1 MIIYYGSANLR
12 FALPLIQHYN
22 MPIIPPILMQPIA
35 PIKKPAAP
43 VKPKPGDKPTQDTTP
58 TFAQDLFKQKETEF
72 MDKTTA
78 SHEEIKTITLLSEFG
93 YFKVY
98 QYEMN
103 IPKVKTVTQ
112 RTVFFVNKE
121 SKTVCDTHGHIALS
135 YLDIIPDRT
144 KVVDFPISNERFLK
158 GHNRNK
164 ISRFSNYT
172 LDWDEKT
179 FKVTKKP
186 YLNFDPKNENQL
198 IAFNEEYE
206 IGDKKIQFTNW
217 KKVLNDANYKAYAK
231 DRDFRKSGAPRQ
243 ILLHETVTKDN
254 LSINGVRPDKTSGTY
269 FIPHFCVNNVDA
281 AGMGNI
287 IQFVDV
293 AERVFHGEAMNNR
306 SVGIEFV
313 NYPIEQPNDGI
324 ILTTANYG
332 VFLKTVL
339 KNKPVTRLFIPLE
352 FATEKASN
360 NFELQIP
367 KKQVLNVLPLKA
379 LMIDNKKIVTED
391 NDNIII
397 KYCKSEKFEHL
408 VTLIKALSVKDILN
422 IDLTVL
428 ENWRAF
434 VVEDKKTYFVFGK
447 AFISK
452 KDEGDIFHFDIR
464 QNGIWHH
471 GFTGH
476 HFDGYLQNL
485 YAFLRIFKKMNAE
498 ETLKKLIELI
508 TTSNVISIKKKT
520 VLKFQKK
527 ILSEVSDSKEVTVED
542 CLEIP

>member
-1 MIIYYGSANLR
+1 MQ
-12 FALPLIQHYN
+12 P
-22 MPIIPPILMQPIA
+22 IPPIKP
-35 PIKKPAAP
+35 PAAP
-43 VKPKPGDKPTQDTTP
+43 IKPKPGDKPTQDTTP
-58 TFAQDLFKQKETEF
+58 GFATDLFKQKETEF

-103 IPKVKTVTQ
+103 IPNVKTVTQ

-121 SKTVCDTHGHIALS
+121 SKTVWDTHGHIALK

-144 KVVDFPISNERFLK
+144 KVVDFPISNERFVK
-158 GHNRNK
+158 GQKRNK

-198 IAFNEEYE
+198 IAFNEEYD
-206 IGDKKIQFTNW
+206 IGDKNIQFTNW
-217 KKVLNDANYKAYAK
+217 KKFLNDATYKAYAK

-254 LSINGVRPDKTSGTY
+254 LSINGIKPESGTY

-313 NYPIEQPNDGI
+313 NYPIEQPNDDPTKAI
-324 ILTTANYG
+324 ILTTAKHG

-339 KNKPVTRLFIPLE
+339 TKTPVTRLFIPLE
-352 FATEKASN
+352 FAAEKAPN

-367 KKQVLNVLPLKA
+367 KKQVLNVIPLKA
-379 LMIDNKKIVTED
+379 LKIGNKDIVTED
-391 NDNIII
+391 KDNIII

-408 VTLIKALSVKDILN
+408 VTLIKALSVKDILD
-422 IDLTVL
+422 IDLTVI

-447 AFISK
+447 AFMSK
-452 KDEGDIFHFDIR
+452 KGEGDIFHFDIR
-464 QNGIWHH
+464 KNGIWHH

-485 YAFLRIFKKMNAE
+485 YAFLRIFKKLNAE

-508 TTSNVISIKKKT
+508 TSSNVITTKKKT
-520 VLKFQKK
+520 VLKFQNK
-527 ILSEVSDSKEVTVED
+527 ILSEVTDSKEVTVDD